1 MSGSKSSVR
10 GGGLAQA
17 HKLRSSQL
25 KDFGGA
31 VWGGGI
37 KNYQKI
43 KKGAE
48 LILLWERRAA
58 LHNNFSF

>member
-1 MSGSKSSVR
+1 MTEWTQV
-10 GGGLAQA
+10 QA

-25 KDFGGA
+25 KDFGG
-31 VWGGGI
+31 VLWGGGI

-48 LILLWERRAA
+48 LILVWERRAA